1 MTITRVYY
9 SWPTNQIIDPTRE
22 QELQCLIAAVNGDIP
37 ELTTCIDA
45 CECAATESE
54 LDHYRKLHPSLP
66 STVAS
71 LS

>member
-1 MTITRVYY
+1 M
-9 SWPTNQIIDPTRE
+9 RE

-37 ELTTCIDA
+37 ERTTSIDA
-45 CECAATESE
+45 CDCVATESE
-54 LDHYRKLHPSLP
+54 LDHYRKLRPSLP